1 MDATFHKVDLETW
14 ERREKYEYF
23 SRGGCGFTM
32 TAELD
37 ITHLRRYAKEHGAK
51 LYPMLVA
58 VAAQAVNAHPEF
70 RYGWSEEDEFV
81 CYNTMHPLFFD
92 VMENGNVKCLVAEYI
107 PDALRQVEEIERVRA
122 EYADVNKYNPQGAFP
137 LNSVNISAVPWIK
150 TTNISFC
157 LQYCATFYPPILTF
171 GKFEEQDG
179 KTVIP
184 LSVYCNHAVNDGYHC
199 AMLFQDF
206 QRRADGLE

>member
-1 MDATFHKVDLETW
+1 MDATFHKIDLETW
-14 ERREKYEYF
+14 ERREEYEYF

-150 TTNISFC
+150 TSNISFC

-171 GKFEEQDG
+171 GKFEERDG

-184 LSVYCNHAVNDGYHC
+184 LTVYCNHAVNDGYHC

>member
-1 MDATFHKVDLETW
+1 MDTTFHKVDLETW
-14 ERREKYEYF
+14 ERREEYEYF

-122 EYADVNKYNPQGAFP
+122 EYADVNKYNPQGTFP

-150 TTNISFC
+150 TTNI
-157 LQYCATFYPPILTF
+157 
-171 GKFEEQDG
+171 
-179 KTVIP
+179 
-184 LSVYCNHAVNDGYHC
+184 
-199 AMLFQDF
+199 
-206 QRRADGLE
+206 